1 MNKEILENAYAEC
14 LQMAQSHYENFPV
27 ASRLLPKQLRR
38 PIAVIYAFARR
49 ADDFADEGE
58 LSDDERITALTDFG
72 NKLDL
77 IEQEKTVDDS
87 LITDTTFI
95 ALADVIQ
102 QHDLPISLFHDLLT
116 AFKMDVSKERYANFG
131 EVMEYC
137 RYSANPVGRLLLHLN
152 NAASPKNLG
161 YSDAVCSALQLT
173 NFLQDISQDL
183 EESNRIYLPQDE
195 MVQFG
200 VTEEDIR
207 NKLTNPATRK
217 LIEFQIRRTVKLMQA
232 GAPLG
237 KVLKGRMGLELRMTI
252 MGGSRIL
259 YKLNQQ
265 YDDVFSRPRLSKW
278 DIGWVIWKAIRAK

>member
-1 MNKEILENAYAEC
+1 MDKEILQSAYNEC
-14 LQMAQSHYENFPV
+14 TRMAQSHYENFPV
-27 ASRLLPKQLRR
+27 ASHLLPKRLRQ

-49 ADDFADEGE
+49 ADDFADEGD
-58 LSDDERITALTDFG
+58 LSDEQRLTALNDFG
-72 NKLDL
+72 HKLDL
-77 IEQEKTVDDS
+77 IEKNEKVD
-87 LITDTTFI
+87 DTTFI
-95 ALADVIQ
+95 ALADVIK
-102 QHDLPISLFHDLLT
+102 QHQLPISLFHDLLT

-131 EVMEYC
+131 EVMQYC

-152 NAASPKNLG
+152 NATSPENLG

-195 MVQFG
+195 MAQFG
-200 VTEEDIR
+200 VSEDDIR
-207 NKLTNPATRK
+207 NKTTNAASRK

-259 YKLNQQ
+259 YRLNQQ
-265 YDDVFSRPRLSKW
+265 NDDVFSRPRLSKW
-278 DIGWVIWKAIRAK
+278 DIAWVIWKAIRAK

>member
-1 MNKEILENAYAEC
+1 MNKEILQNAYTEC
-14 LQMAQSHYENFPV
+14 LHMAQSHYENFPV
-27 ASRLLPKQLRR
+27 ASRLLPKHLRQ

-49 ADDFADEGE
+49 ADDFADEGN
-58 LSDDERITALTDFG
+58 LSNEERMAALTDFS

-77 IEQEKTVDDS
+77 IEQGKGVE
-87 LITDTTFI
+87 DTTFI
-95 ALADVIQ
+95 ALADVIK
-102 QHDLPISLFHDLLT
+102 QHQLPISLFHDLLT
-116 AFKMDVSKERYANFG
+116 AFKMDVTKARYANFG

-152 NAASPKNLG
+152 KATSPQNLG

-183 EESNRIYLPQDE
+183 EESDRIYIPLDE
-195 MVQFG
+195 MAQFG
-200 VTEEDIR
+200 VSEEDIR

-217 LIEFQIRRTVKLMQA
+217 LIEFQIRRTVKLMQS

-259 YKLNQQ
+259 YRLNQQ

>member
-1 MNKEILENAYAEC
+1 MNKEILQNAYAEC
-14 LQMAQSHYENFPV
+14 LQMAQTHYENFPV
-27 ASRLLPKQLRR
+27 ASRLLPKHLRQ
-38 PIAVIYAFARR
+38 PISVIYAFARR

-58 LSDDERITALTDFG
+58 LTNEERLAALDDFSD
-72 NKLDL
+72 KLNL
-77 IEQEKTVDDS
+77 IEKGKPVD
-87 LITDTTFI
+87 DTTFI
-95 ALADVIQ
+95 ALTDVIQ
-102 QHDLPISLFHDLLT
+102 QHQLPISLFHDLLT
-116 AFKMDVSKERYANFG
+116 AFKMDVTKTRFANFG

-152 NAASPKNLG
+152 KAISPRNLG

-183 EESNRIYLPQDE
+183 EESDRIYIPQDE
-195 MVQFG
+195 MTQFG
-200 VTEEDIR
+200 VSEDDIH

-217 LIEFQIRRTVKLMQA
+217 LIAFQIQRTVKLMQS

-265 YDDVFSRPRLSKW
+265 HDDVFSRPRLSKW
-278 DIGWVIWKAIRAK
+278 DITWVIWKALRAK

>member
-1 MNKEILENAYAEC
+1 MSKEILQNAYAEC

-27 ASRLLPKQLRR
+27 ASRLLPKQLRQ

-49 ADDFADEGE
+49 ADDFADEGNLTNE
-58 LSDDERITALTDFG
+58 QRIDALDDFS

-77 IEQEKTVDDS
+77 VEQNKFVN
-87 LITDTTFI
+87 DTTFI
-95 ALADVIQ
+95 ALADVIK
-102 QHDLPISLFHDLLT
+102 QHQLPISLFHDLLT
-116 AFKMDVSKERYANFG
+116 AFKMDVTKARYANFG

-152 NAASPKNLG
+152 KETSPQSLG
-161 YSDAVCSALQLT
+161 QSDAICSALQLT
-173 NFLQDISQDL
+173 NFWQDISQDL
-183 EESNRIYLPQDE
+183 EESDRIYIPQDE
-195 MVQFG
+195 MEKYG
-200 VTEEDIR
+200 VTEDDIR
-207 NKLTNPATRK
+207 LKNTNDASRK
-217 LIEFQIRRTVKLMQA
+217 LIAFQIARTAKLMQS

-265 YDDVFSRPRLSKW
+265 YDDIFSRPRLSKW
-278 DIGWVIWKAIRAK
+278 DIVWIIWKAIRAK

>member
-1 MNKEILENAYAEC
+1 MNKEILQNAYAEC
-14 LQMAQSHYENFPV
+14 MHMAQSHYENFPV
-27 ASRLLPKQLRR
+27 ASRLLPKQLRQ
-38 PIAVIYAFARR
+38 PISVIYAFARR
-49 ADDFADEGE
+49 ADDFADEGDLNSE
-58 LSDDERITALTDFG
+58 ERIALLDDFST
-72 NKLDL
+72 NLNL
-77 IEQEKTVDDS
+77 IEQGKE
-87 LITDTTFI
+87 LEDTTFI
-95 ALADVIQ
+95 ALADVIK
-102 QHDLPISLFHDLLT
+102 QHQLPISLFHDLLT

-152 NAASPKNLG
+152 KETSPKSLG
-161 YSDAVCSALQLT
+161 YSDAICSALQLT

-183 EESNRIYLPQDE
+183 EESNRIYIPQDE
-195 MVQFG
+195 MQQYG
-200 VTEEDIR
+200 VSEDDIH
-207 NKLTNPATRK
+207 NKVTNSASRK
-217 LIEFQIRRTVKLMQA
+217 LIEFQIRRTIKLMQS

>member
-1 MNKEILENAYAEC
+1 MNKETLENAYAEC
-14 LQMAQSHYENFPV
+14 LHMAQSHYENFPV
-27 ASRLLPKQLRR
+27 ASRLLPKDLRM

-49 ADDFADEGE
+49 ADDFADEGD
-58 LSDDERITALTDFG
+58 LSDDERIDALTDFS
-72 NKLDL
+72 NKLEL
-77 IEQEKTVDDS
+77 IEQGKQAEDN
-87 LITDTTFI
+87 TFI
-95 ALADVIQ
+95 ALADVIK
-102 QHDLPISLFHDLLT
+102 QHQLPISLFHDLLT
-116 AFKMDVSKERYANFG
+116 AFKMDVTKARYANFG
-131 EVMEYC
+131 EVMDYC

-152 NAASPKNLG
+152 NAATPKNLG
-161 YSDAVCSALQLT
+161 YSDAICSALQLT

-183 EESNRIYLPQDE
+183 EESDRIYIPQDE
-195 MVQFG
+195 MLQYG
-200 VTEEDIR
+200 VSEDDIK

-265 YDDVFSRPRLSKW
+265 YDNVFSRPRLSRW
-278 DIGWVIWKAIRAK
+278 DITWVLWKALRAK

>member
-1 MNKEILENAYAEC
+1 MNKEILQNAYDEC
-14 LQMAQSHYENFPV
+14 LHMAQSHYENFPV
-27 ASRLLPKQLRR
+27 ASRLLPKHLRL

-49 ADDFADEGE
+49 ADDFADEGN
-58 LSDDERITALTDFG
+58 LTHDERIEALTDFG
-72 NKLDL
+72 KKLDL
-77 IEQEKTVDDS
+77 IEQNKDIDDM
-87 LITDTTFI
+87 TFI
-95 ALADVIQ
+95 ALADVIK
-102 QHDLPISLFHDLLT
+102 QHKLPISLFHDLLT
-116 AFKMDVSKERYANFG
+116 AFKMDVTKARYANFG

-152 NAASPKNLG
+152 KATTPKNLG

-183 EESNRIYLPQDE
+183 EESDRIYIPLDE
-195 MVQFG
+195 MKQFG
-200 VTEEDIR
+200 VSEEDIR
-207 NKLTNPATRK
+207 NKITNPASRR
-217 LIEFQIRRTVKLMQA
+217 LIEFQIRRTVKLMQS

-265 YDDVFSRPRLSKW
+265 HDDVFSRPRLSKW

>member
-1 MNKEILENAYAEC
+1 MNKETLQNAYNEC
-14 LQMAQSHYENFPV
+14 MRMAQSHYENFPV
-27 ASRLLPKQLRR
+27 ASRLLPKHLRQ

-49 ADDFADEGE
+49 ADDFADEGD
-58 LSDDERITALTDFG
+58 LSNDERLAALNDFSD
-72 NKLDL
+72 KLKL
-77 IEQEKTVDDS
+77 IEQGQVVE
-87 LITDTTFI
+87 DTTFI
-95 ALADVIQ
+95 ALADVIK
-102 QHDLPISLFHDLLT
+102 QHQLPISLFHDLLT
-116 AFKMDVSKERYANFG
+116 AFKMDVTKERYANFG

-152 NAASPKNLG
+152 KETSPQSLG
-161 YSDAVCSALQLT
+161 YSDAICSALQLT

-195 MVQFG
+195 MAQFG
-200 VTEEDIR
+200 VSEEDIR
-207 NKLTNPATRK
+207 NKITNSASQR
-217 LIEFQIRRTVKLMQA
+217 LIAFQIQRTAKLMQA

-265 YDDVFSRPRLSKW
+265 HGDVFSRPRLNKW
-278 DIGWVIWKAIRAK
+278 DIAWVIWKAIRAK

>member
-1 MNKEILENAYAEC
+1 MNKEILQNAYVEC
-14 LQMAQSHYENFPV
+14 LHMAQSHYENFPV
-27 ASRLLPKQLRR
+27 ASRLLPKHLRM

-49 ADDFADEGE
+49 ADDFADEGD
-58 LSDDERITALTDFG
+58 LSNDERIAALTDFS
-72 NKLDL
+72 NKLNL
-77 IEQEKTVDDS
+77 IEQGKEVDDA
-87 LITDTTFI
+87 TFI
-95 ALADVIQ
+95 ALADVIK
-102 QHDLPISLFHDLLT
+102 QHQLPISLFHDLLT
-116 AFKMDVSKERYANFG
+116 AFKMDVTKARYANFG

-152 NAASPKNLG
+152 HAATPQNLG

-195 MVQFG
+195 MEQYG
-200 VTEEDIR
+200 VSEEDIR
-207 NKLTNPATRK
+207 NKLTNSASHN
-217 LIEFQIRRTVKLMQA
+217 LIQFQIQRTRKLMQA
-232 GAPLG
+232 GAPIG

-265 YDDVFSRPRLSKW
+265 HDDVFSRPRLNKW
-278 DIGWVIWKAIRAK
+278 DIVWIIWKAIRAK

>member
-1 MNKEILENAYAEC
+1 MNKETLQNAYAEC

-27 ASRLLPKQLRR
+27 ASRLLPKHLRR

-49 ADDFADEGE
+49 ADDFADEGNLSNE
-58 LSDDERITALTDFG
+58 ERIAALSDFSE
-72 NKLDL
+72 KLDL
-77 IEQEKTVDDS
+77 IEEGKDVK
-87 LITDTTFI
+87 DTTFI
-95 ALADVIQ
+95 ALADVIK
-102 QHDLPISLFHDLLT
+102 QHQLPISLFHDLLT
-116 AFKMDVSKERYANFG
+116 AFKMDVTKERYVNFG

-152 NAASPKNLG
+152 KETSSKSLG
-161 YSDAVCSALQLT
+161 YSDAISSALQLT

-183 EESNRIYLPQDE
+183 EESNRIYIPQDE
-195 MVQFG
+195 MEKYG
-200 VTEEDIR
+200 VSEEDIL
-207 NKLTNPATRK
+207 NKNTNDASRK
-217 LIEFQIRRTVKLMQA
+217 LIAFQIARTARLMQS

>member
-1 MNKEILENAYAEC
+1 MNKEILQNAYAEC

-27 ASRLLPKQLRR
+27 ASRLLPKHLRQ

-49 ADDFADEGE
+49 ADDFADEGD
-58 LSDDERITALTDFG
+58 LSNDERIAALTDFA

-77 IEQEKTVDDS
+77 IEQGKDVD
-87 LITDTTFI
+87 DTTFI
-95 ALADVIQ
+95 ALADVIK
-102 QHDLPISLFHDLLT
+102 QHQLPISLFHDLLT
-116 AFKMDVSKERYANFG
+116 AFKMDVTKTRYANFG

-137 RYSANPVGRLLLHLN
+137 RYSANPIGRLLLHLN
-152 NAASPKNLG
+152 KATSPQNLG

-183 EESNRIYLPQDE
+183 EESDRIYIPQDE
-195 MVQFG
+195 MEQFG
-200 VTEEDIR
+200 VSEDDIR
-207 NKLTNPATRK
+207 NKITNSASRK
-217 LIEFQIRRTVKLMQA
+217 LIEFQIRRTLKLMQS

-259 YKLNQQ
+259 YRLNQQ